1 MSRRTK
7 KRIGFVISTI
17 GLYMVVF
24 AMCCADTTDP
34 KAVWF
39 LVKLFVAGVAL
50 MVAGEGFPRIRW
62 RHVKRSSRH

>member
-1 MSRRTK
+1 MSRKMLNAVGNVATA
-7 KRIGFVISTI
+7 I

-62 RHVKRSSRH
+62 RHAKRSSRH